1 MFAWTEKLILIISE
15 VKYQAHI
22 QLKRLCGTQ
31 DRKYITQN
39 IDKILEC
46 LICVLQSCGGDHLA
60 QMGRLENLIITVP
73 AVCVADD
80 VYFWER
86 KIYI

>member
-1 MFAWTEKLILIISE
+1 MHLA
-15 VKYQAHI
+15 
-22 QLKRLCGTQ
+22 
-31 DRKYITQN
+31 
-39 IDKILEC
+39 
-46 LICVLQSCGGDHLA
+46 SCGGDQLA

>member
-39 IDKILEC
+39 IDKI
-46 LICVLQSCGGDHLA
+46 CGGDHLA